1 MDMTDLMDATTSET
15 IAGLLEDERAAVEA
29 LVGLVA
35 MATDGLERQA
45 MVVFGGQT
53 AQACHE
59 LRALLER
66 HGAAVSMRIG
76 PGRHIIL
83 GQERYDDRLRSY
95 SLLQQSLADRI
106 EALMNNELDA
116 DSQAVLA
123 PLRALHLAHHAW
135 ALTRA
140 DDFTASREAANEQ
153 ARQANPHLASA
164 LPRSDSVTPLAER
177 PPLAEPPTPEPA
189 LRVPAERST
198 PDAAAPRIEPR
209 SEPAVAPDESA
220 APAPPSAPARTPLRL
235 PVSKTALTAPPPPK
249 LIQPPVAGELTAP
262 EPAEEAPRP
271 APRVRRTRAPRATG
285 SAAKGAGSPTDANQ
299 P

>member
-1 MDMTDLMDATTSET
+1 MEMAPVMDASTSET
-15 IAGLLEDERAAVEA
+15 ILGLLEDERAAVEA

-53 AQACHE
+53 SQACHE
-59 LRALLER
+59 LHALLQR
-66 HGAAVSMRIG
+66 HGAAVSTRIG

-106 EALMNNELDA
+106 EALMNGEVDDDA
-116 DSQAVLA
+116 QAVLA

-140 DDFTASREAANEQ
+140 DDFTASRDLANEQ
-153 ARQANPHLASA
+153 ARQANPHLDSA
-164 LPRSDSVTPLAER
+164 LPRSESVTPLAER
-177 PPLAEPPTPEPA
+177 APAAEPRAPEPA
-189 LRVPAERST
+189 ARATPDRAAPEPAE
-198 PDAAAPRIEPR
+198 PRAEPAE
-209 SEPAVAPDESA
+209 SAVAP
-220 APAPPSAPARTPLRL
+220 APARLPLRL

-249 LIQPPVAGELTAP
+249 LIRAPASAEPTAPAAP
-262 EPAEEAPRP
+262 EPAAEAAPRP
-271 APRVRRTRAPRATG
+271 APRLRRTRVTRP
-285 SAAKGAGSPTDANQ
+285 AGSGAEDAAEDAANPGDASQ

>member
-1 MDMTDLMDATTSET
+1 MHVTDAMDATTSESLN
-15 IAGLLEDERAAVEA
+15 GLLEDERAAVEA

-59 LRALLER
+59 LRALLNR
-66 HGAAVSMRIG
+66 HGATVSARVG
-76 PGRHIIL
+76 PGKHIIL

-106 EALMNNELDA
+106 EALMAGEMDA
-116 DSQAVLA
+116 DAQAVLA
-123 PLRALHLAHHAW
+123 PLRSLHLAHHAW

-153 ARQANPHLASA
+153 ARQANPHLGGSP
-164 LPRSDSVTPLAER
+164 PRSDSVTPLFERPAAER
-177 PPLAEPPTPEPA
+177 AAVAEP
-189 LRVPAERST
+189 
-198 PDAAAPRIEPR
+198 AAAGPTTPRAEPTTPR
-209 SEPAVAPDESA
+209 AEPDVARA
-220 APAPPSAPARTPLRL
+220 APPRLPPRLPLKL

-249 LIQPPVAGELTAP
+249 LIEPPASAVP
-262 EPAEEAPRP
+262 EPAAAPAAEPAAEPPRP
-271 APRVRRTRAPRATG
+271 APRGRRPRARP
-285 SAAKGAGSPTDANQ
+285 AEGAGDPTDAQQ